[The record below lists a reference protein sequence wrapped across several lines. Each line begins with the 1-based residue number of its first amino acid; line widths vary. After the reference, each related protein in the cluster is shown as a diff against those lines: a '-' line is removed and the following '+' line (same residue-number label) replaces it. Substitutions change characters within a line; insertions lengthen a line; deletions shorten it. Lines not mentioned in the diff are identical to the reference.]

1 MQWVSVGILTYN
13 AMFILEYIM
22 CRFHGKTRS
31 IFLLRVSCGSHGQS
45 GVARWLCPNA
55 FPCAQ
60 YFTGNIEYCTTA
72 TVSMIKAEQTPLITT
87 VLLAEKTLIFDR
99 RSHLGLGHL
108 LWCYRCL
115 SVWDLPIPWPKLVD
129 ADGRES
135 SNGPIIQNGD
145 HVPICSHETI
155 GFPWGFPHL
164 LKDFWCQGNLLHRN
178 LHVPLTHGALVGLL
192 ADLVDPVDLVDPKW
206 GLARSALAEMRETYG
221 NHQIHQVSL
230 VNNHMDVSQ
239 TRDMMV

>member
-1 MQWVSVGILTYN
+1 MYIYAVGILTYN

-87 VLLAEKTLIFDR
+87 VLLAEKTLIFGR
-99 RSHLGLGHL
+99 HSHLGSSRTSFVVLQMFV
-108 LWCYRCL
+108 CL
-115 SVWDLPIPWPKLVD
+115 RP
-129 ADGRES
+129 
-135 SNGPIIQNGD
+135 
-145 HVPICSHETI
+145 SHSLTQI
-155 GFPWGFPHL
+155 G
-164 LKDFWCQGNLLHRN
+164 
-178 LHVPLTHGALVGLL
+178 
-192 ADLVDPVDLVDPKW
+192 
-206 GLARSALAEMRETYG
+206 
-221 NHQIHQVSL
+221 
-230 VNNHMDVSQ
+230 
-239 TRDMMV
+239 